1 MPNLSKNRQDP
12 ILLSLGSAIKRAR
25 LAQNISQEKL
35 ALLAGVDR
43 TYVGQVE
50 RGDNNVAILTLAR
63 LADALGIS
71 ISDLMREAEL

>member
-12 ILLSLGSAIKRAR
+12 VLLSLGGAIRRIR
-25 LAQNISQEKL
+25 LSQNLTQEKL

-63 LADALGIS
+63 LANALEIS
-71 ISDLMREAEL
+71 VSQLIQEANF